1 MDEIKKLL
9 ADHNNILEHQNKIL
23 SEQNNVLRAG
33 ILAFIQEFSLYR
45 FYAIN
50 ELKIPAD
57 EVRKM
62 HDGCEGYASTNL
74 YDLLRL
80 AESYSSKSMKNVV
93 DGD

>member
-9 ADHNNILEHQNKIL
+9 ADHNKILEQQNKIL

-57 EVRKM
+57 EIKEM

-80 AESYSSKSMKNVV
+80 AKSYSSQSMKSVV
-93 DGD
+93 EDD